1 MDGHDGGHGADL
13 GVGHGHG
20 VDLGFGSHDHGV
32 SHGFDHDGN
41 HAGHVT
47 AEAMMVA
54 HSHCHSHDGMV
65 GHFGGDLDGADLNI
79 GHVGGWS
86 HGEGVDPAKAQR
98 IKRML
103 AAVEK
108 AKVDPQRR
116 YYGAHIV
123 GHGYT
128 EVPAIFTRAALEAG
142 MMRICNTVANFN
154 PVDLTDTQLSDW
166 SRFTPPY
173 SRKSTPA
180 GFYPNAVGLTRVF
193 KQYWQVANKSPWWNV
208 FGGKAKFDRSKS
220 TYIEVSIVTWFF
232 ADIGDYETRVDIT
245 VVSLP
250 VLDQTDKVWAC
261 LLYTS
266 VGTIES
272 ANEMFRGLRAGFQ
285 VAASVNLARDLANEP
300 AGTLTPTKLAAV
312 AKAVAAGNEQL
323 SIKVFD
329 HKQLKKMGAHA
340 LLAVAQGSDE
350 KPCLIDIVYS
360 PVGSNESDPVALTLI
375 GKSVTF
381 DSGGLD
387 IKAADGMRNMKRDMS
402 GGGVTLAAIQAIA
415 ALGLNIKVR
424 CVMAATENMING
436 RAYKPGDVLQ
446 TMKGLTVEVDNTD
459 AEGRLT
465 LADAIEYAKRQGDTT
480 IVDLATLTGAVKMMT
495 GDVGACIFGNNDEF
509 TNQVFSA
516 ATSQNERLLPVP
528 MWEEFKDSNRS
539 DMADLKN
546 SGGAPGSTTAAFFL
560 RAFAGEEIK
569 WCHVDIAGV
578 AFRDRDMGPDPRG
591 ATGYGVRTLVELA
604 TRLAAK
610 K

>member
-1 MDGHDGGHGADL
+1 L
-13 GVGHGHG
+13 
-20 VDLGFGSHDHGV
+20 L
-32 SHGFDHDGN
+32 
-41 HAGHVT
+41 VT
-47 AEAMMVA
+47 ARSTKKV
-54 HSHCHSHDGMV
+54 V
-65 GHFGGDLDGADLNI
+65 LFGLGARGKGNI
-79 GHVGGWS
+79 NS
-86 HGEGVDPAKAQR
+86 FRKA
-98 IKRML
+98 I
-103 AAVEK
+103 
-108 AKVDPQRR
+108 
-116 YYGAHIV
+116 
-123 GHGYT
+123 T
-128 EVPAIFTRAALEAG
+128 AALEEGQGAWCVRACRRSLQLDPAPLPLAAMPSPWRQSLASYAG
-142 MMRICNTVANFN
+142 MLDYVINHQKTALGRS
-154 PVDLTDTQLSDW
+154 Q
-166 SRFTPPY
+166 SREALHQAAPGRHD
-173 SRKSTPA
+173 RKRERD
-180 GFYPNAVGLTRVF
+180 V
-193 KQYWQVANKSPWWNV
+193 PWP
-208 FGGKAKFDRSKS
+208 SS
-220 TYIEVSIVTWFF
+220 
-232 ADIGDYETRVDIT
+232 
-245 VVSLP
+245 
-250 VLDQTDKVWAC
+250 
-261 LLYTS
+261 
-266 VGTIES
+266 
-272 ANEMFRGLRAGFQ
+272 AGFQ
-285 VAASVNLARDLANEP
+285 VAASVNLARDLARTNRP
-300 AGTLTPTKLAAV
+300 APSLPPSSPLWRRRWPRAT
-312 AKAVAAGNEQL
+312 NSL

>member
-1 MDGHDGGHGADL
+1 MKLKVHTIASHVDTRTLASVEADVLLVGCFEGEVASIASSSDGSLKLLAEVTSGAIATQAQADGFTGAVGETLVHFAGDRLSTKKVVLFGLGARGKGNINSFRKAITAALKKAKALGASEVGFSQLDPAAAAGTDTYNMAQSLASYAGMLDYVINHQKTALGGHK
-13 GVGHGHG
+13 
-20 VDLGFGSHDHGV
+20 
-32 SHGFDHDGN
+32 
-41 HAGHVT
+41 
-47 AEAMMVA
+47 AE
-54 HSHCHSHDGMV
+54 
-65 GHFGGDLDGADLNI
+65 
-79 GHVGGWS
+79 
-86 HGEGVDPAKAQR
+86 K
-98 IKRML
+98 
-103 AAVEK
+103 
-108 AKVDPQRR
+108 
-116 YYGAHIV
+116 
-123 GHGYT
+123 
-128 EVPAIFTRAALEAG
+128 
-142 MMRICNTVANFN
+142 
-154 PVDLTDTQLSDW
+154 
-166 SRFTPPY
+166 RFT
-173 SRKSTPA
+173 K
-180 GFYPNAVGLTRVF
+180 LH
-193 KQYWQVANKSPWWNV
+193 
-208 FGGKAKFDRSKS
+208 
-220 TYIEVSIVTWFF
+220 
-232 ADIGDYETRVDIT
+232 
-245 VVSLP
+245 L
-250 VLDQTDKVWAC
+250 
-261 LLYTS
+261 

-340 LLAVAQGSDE
+340 LLAVAQGSNE

-360 PVGSNESDPVALTLI
+360 PVGSKESDPVALTLI

-480 IVDLATLTGAVKMMT
+480 LVDLATLTGAVKMMT

-509 TNQVFSA
+509 TNLVFSA